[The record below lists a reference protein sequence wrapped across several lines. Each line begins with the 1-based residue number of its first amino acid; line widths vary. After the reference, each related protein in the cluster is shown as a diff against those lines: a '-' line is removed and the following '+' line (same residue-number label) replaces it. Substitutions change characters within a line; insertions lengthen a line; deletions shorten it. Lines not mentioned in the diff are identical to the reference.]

1 MTEARRQAERRKPR
15 AKVDDI
21 VLLHRDESDHESAI
35 ATLQDISHG
44 GIGIIIEGDLKQGD
58 VVSISLAL
66 GSAKHVVKCKAIVR
80 HAKGK
85 QHGLEFLDLTE
96 QQIEII
102 REACV
107 AAGVE

>member
-1 MTEARRQAERRKPR
+1 MTEARRQVERRTPR
-15 AKVDDI
+15 TKVEDI
-21 VLLHRDESDHESAI
+21 VLLHKDDSDHESAI

-66 GSAKHVVKCKAIVR
+66 GSAKHVVKCKAVVR

-85 QHGLEFLDLTE
+85 QHGLEFIELTP

-102 REACV
+102 RDACETLG
-107 AAGVE
+107 AK